1 MVGLGEIIEEIYEMM
16 DDLCVNDVDI
26 LMIG

>member
-1 MVGLGEIIEEIYEMM
+1 MVGLGEMMEEIYEMM

-26 LMIG
+26 LIIG